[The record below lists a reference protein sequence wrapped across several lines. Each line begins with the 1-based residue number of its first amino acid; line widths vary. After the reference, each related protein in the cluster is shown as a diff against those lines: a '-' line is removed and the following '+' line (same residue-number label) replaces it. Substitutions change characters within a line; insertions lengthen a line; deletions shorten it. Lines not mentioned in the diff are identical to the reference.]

1 MTDETPRDQ
10 ITRMLSD
17 AVTGEERTADLLPI
31 LYSELRAMAGQFM
44 RFERGHHTL
53 QATALVHEA
62 FLRLVDNGC
71 APDAA
76 RGEFLAAAAN
86 TMRRILIDHARK
98 IGAEKRGGGWERV
111 TFAELVEGQDD
122 DIDVLALNTA
132 LEKLDALD
140 PRQGR
145 IVEMRFFSGM
155 TGQEIA
161 DQLQISRNTV
171 VRELK
176 MARAWLHRELER

>member
-1 MTDETPRDQ
+1 MDESRDQ
-10 ITRMLSD
+10 ITRILSD
-17 AVTGEERTADLLPI
+17 AATREKRTADLLPI
-31 LYSELRAMAGQFM
+31 LYGELRAMAGQFM

-76 RGEFLAAAAN
+76 RGEFLAAAASA
-86 TMRRILIDHARK
+86 MRRILIDHARRV
-98 IGAEKRGGGWERV
+98 GAEKRGGGWERV
-111 TFAELVEGQDD
+111 TLAELFGQDYD
-122 DIDVLALNTA
+122 DIDVLALNAA
-132 LEKLDALD
+132 LEKLGVLD
-140 PRQGR
+140 PRQAR

-161 DQLQISRNTV
+161 DHLGISRNTV

-176 MARAWLHRELER
+176 MARAWLHRELEP

>member
-1 MTDETPRDQ
+1 MDEPRDQ
-10 ITRMLSD
+10 ITRILREGATS
-17 AVTGEERTADLLPI
+17 EKRTADLLPI

-76 RGEFLAAAAN
+76 RGEFLAAAAS

-98 IGAEKRGGGWERV
+98 VGAEKRGGGWERV
-111 TFAELVEGQDD
+111 TFAELFGQED

-132 LEKLDALD
+132 LEKLGILD
-140 PRQGR
+140 QRQAS

-161 DQLQISRNTV
+161 DHLEISRNTV

-176 MARAWLHRELER
+176 MARAWLHRELEP